1 MLLLTSMWNWYLMM
15 NGTTSDEVVYLVFH
29 VYCVTSDK
37 DVQLVFDDEW
47 HYF

>member
-1 MLLLTSMWNWYLMM
+1 MRMCIWCLRI
-15 NGTTSDEVVYLVFH
+15 NGTTSDEDVYLVFH